1 MARRQESARGSMP
14 LSELLNST
22 ESRAMASFGV
32 RDLDTMLRFAPR
44 RYVVPAP
51 LRSLREIHQGEEVS
65 AIVEVTSVHDRAM
78 RSRHGFILEVTVSD
92 GTETLPLTFFL
103 TKKHQVQWHRDRL
116 PVKARI
122 LVRGTVGYD
131 DYRGALQLTHPDYE
145 PVEDTEEGRAW
156 AQRPRPVYPLRR
168 NISQKTM
175 RAATEKGLEF
185 ADSLTRPVPE
195 EVLSRRG
202 LPPLAEAAQLVHRP
216 LTVED
221 TRRGLAHL
229 RFEEAFVLQAIFAQ
243 RRAQDERTPA
253 PVLAAEGPLQG
264 LFDQRLP
271 FTLTEGQ
278 REIGASIV
286 ERIGR
291 GHPTSVLLQGDVG
304 SGKTVVALRA
314 MLRAV
319 DSGHQAALLAPT
331 EVLAEQHH
339 RTLTTLLGELSRAG
353 QLDAHPEA
361 TRVRLLTGSQRTAHR
376 RETLLDV
383 TSGQAGIVVG
393 THALLTENVE
403 FASLGLVVIDEQ
415 HRFGVD
421 HRRRLRTKGPAGQSP
436 HVIVMTAT
444 PIPRTAA
451 LATVGDLDVLT
462 LRESPGQRAGVTSF
476 VVHEKLP
483 AWEQRMWQRAAEEI
497 AADRQVFV
505 VCARIDEDD
514 AADDAPAPPVLDEY
528 GRPQAPALAPA
539 RGVTQTARRLAER
552 AELAGARL
560 GVLHGRLTGE
570 EKQEIMGQMV
580 RGEIDLLVSTTVIEV
595 GVDVPN
601 ASVMIILDAERFGV
615 SQLHQLRGR
624 VGRGEHAGI
633 AFFDTSAEVGREHSA
648 HLQRVADAADGFALT
663 ELDLHRRGAGDL
675 VGEEQ
680 SGLQRTLTHLD
691 VLRDAQAIER
701 AREDAFA
708 VVAAD
713 PELTAHPA
721 LDGAIADR
729 LRDADPDV
737 ERS

>member
-1 MARRQESARGSMP
+1 MARRHESARGSMP
-14 LSELLNST
+14 LTELLISK
-22 ESRAMASFGV
+22 ESKAMASFGV
-32 RDLDTMLRFAPR
+32 RDLDTMMRFAPR

-51 LRSLREIHQGEEVS
+51 LRSLHEVNEGEAVS
-65 AIVEVTSVHDRAM
+65 AVVSVVSVRDRAM
-78 RSRHGFILEVTVSD
+78 RSRRGFILEVTVSD
-92 GTETLPLTFFL
+92 GIDDMPLTFFL
-103 TKKHQVQWHRDRL
+103 TKPHQVQWHRGRL
-116 PVKARI
+116 PVGALI
-122 LVRGTVGYD
+122 IVHGTVGFD
-131 DYRGALQLTHPDYE
+131 DYRDSLQITHPDYE
-145 PVEDTEEGRAW
+145 TIEDTDEGRAW
-156 AQRPRPVYPLRR
+156 AQRPRPIYPLRQ
-168 NISQKTM
+168 NISQATM
-175 RAATEKGLEF
+175 RSATEKGLEF
-185 ADSLTRPVPE
+185 ADSLTRPVPD
-195 EVLSRRG
+195 EVIARRG
-202 LPPLAEAAQLVHRP
+202 LPPLAEASRLVHIP

-221 TRRGLAHL
+221 TRRGMAHL
-229 RFEEAFVLQAIFAQ
+229 RYEEAFILQAIFAQ

-253 PVLAAEGPLQG
+253 PVLSAEGPLQP
-264 LFDQRLP
+264 LLDERLP
-271 FTLTEGQ
+271 FTLTQGQ
-278 REIGASIV
+278 REIGTMIQ
-286 ERIGR
+286 ERIGK

-339 RTLTTLLGELSRAG
+339 RTLITLLGDLARAG
-353 QLDAHPEA
+353 QLDGHAAA
-361 TRVRLLTGSQRTAHR
+361 TRVRLLTGSQRTAGR

-393 THALLTENVE
+393 THALLAEKVE

-421 HRRRLRTKGPAGQSP
+421 HRRRLRAKGAAGMSP

-462 LRESPGQRAGVTSF
+462 LSESPGQRAGVTSF

-483 AWEQRMWQRAAEEI
+483 KWEQRMWQRAAEEI
-497 AADRQVFV
+497 AAGRQVFV
-505 VCARIDEDD
+505 VCARIDEDE
-514 AADDAPAPPVLDEY
+514 ADAPAPLILDEN
-528 GRPQAPALAPA
+528 GKEEPPMLEPA
-539 RGVTQTARRLAER
+539 RGVTQTAQRLAER
-552 AELAGARL
+552 PELAGARL
-560 GVLHGRLTGE
+560 GILHGRLSVE
-570 EKQEIMGQMV
+570 EKQEVMGQML
-580 RGEIDLLVSTTVIEV
+580 RGEIDVLVSTTVIEV

-633 AFFDTSAEVGREHSA
+633 AFFDTSGEPGQQHSTHLHAIAETT
-648 HLQRVADAADGFALT
+648 DGFELA
-663 ELDLHRRGAGDL
+663 ELDLRRRGAGDL

-680 SGLQRTLTHLD
+680 SGLQRTLKHLD
-691 VLRDAQAIER
+691 VIRDARAIEQ

-713 PELTAHPA
+713 PELTTHPA
-721 LDGAIADR
+721 LAGAVADR

>member
-1 MARRQESARGSMP
+1 MARRTSATRGSMP
-14 LSELLNST
+14 LTELLVSK
-22 ESRAMASFGV
+22 ESKAMASFGV
-32 RDLDTMLRFAPR
+32 RDLDAMLRFVPR
-44 RYVVPAP
+44 RYVEPAP
-51 LRSLREIHQGEEVS
+51 LRSLREISEGQEVS
-65 AIVEVTSVHDRAM
+65 AIVQVESFRSRQM
-78 RSRHGFILEVTVSD
+78 RSRYGFIVEATVSD
-92 GTETLPLTFFL
+92 GSDELPLTFFL
-103 TKKHQVQWHRDRL
+103 PKQHHVEWYAKRL
-116 PVKARI
+116 PVGATI
-122 LVRGTVGYD
+122 GVHGAVGRD
-131 DYRGALQLTHPDYE
+131 DYRGGLQLTHPDFE
-145 PVEDTEEGRAW
+145 TVEDTEEGRAW
-156 AQRPRPVYPLRR
+156 AQRPRPVYPLKQ
-168 NISQKTM
+168 NISLATM
-175 RAATEKGLEF
+175 RSAMEKGLEF
-185 ADSLTRPVPE
+185 DGSATSAVPA
-195 EVLSRRG
+195 EVLRRRS
-202 LPPLAEAAQLVHRP
+202 LPDLAEAARLVHTP
-216 LTVED
+216 LTMDD
-221 TRRGLAHL
+221 TRRGMAHL

-253 PVLAAEGPLQG
+253 PQLRAEGPLQQ
-264 LFDQRLP
+264 LFDERLP
-271 FTLTEGQ
+271 FSLTDGQ
-278 REIGASIV
+278 REIGDLLT
-286 ERIGR
+286 ERIGN
-291 GHPTSVLLQGDVG
+291 GHPTSALLQGDVG
-304 SGKTVVALRA
+304 SGKTVIALRA

-580 RGEIDLLVSTTVIEV
+580 RGEIDLLISTTVIEV

-648 HLQRVADAADGFALT
+648 HLQRVADAADGFALA

>member
-14 LSELLNST
+14 LSELLVSK

-32 RDLDTMLRFAPR
+32 RDLDTMMRFAPR

-51 LRSLREIHQGEEVS
+51 LRSLHEVSEGEEVS
-65 AIVEVTSVHDRAM
+65 AVVSVVSVRDRAM
-78 RSRHGFILEVTVSD
+78 RSRRGFILEVIVSD
-92 GTETLPLTFFL
+92 GIEDMPLTFFL
-103 TKKHQVQWHRDRL
+103 TKHHQVQWHRGRL
-116 PVKARI
+116 PVGAH
-122 LVRGTVGYD
+122 VVVHGTVGRN
-131 DYRGALQLTHPDYE
+131 DYRGELQIAHPTYE
-145 PVEDTEEGRAW
+145 PYEDTDEGRVL
-156 AQRPRPVYPLRR
+156 AQRPKPVYPLRQ
-168 NISQKTM
+168 NIAQSTM
-175 RAATEKGLEF
+175 RSATEKGLEF
-185 ADSLTRPVPE
+185 TDSLSRPVPD
-195 EVLSRRG
+195 EVLVRRG
-202 LPPLAEAAQLVHRP
+202 LPLLPEAARLVHTP
-216 LTVED
+216 LTLED
-221 TRRGLAHL
+221 TRRGMAHL
-229 RFEEAFVLQAIFAQ
+229 RYEEAFVLQAIFAQ

-253 PVLAAEGPLQG
+253 PVLAAEGPLQD
-264 LFDQRLP
+264 LFDERLP
-271 FTLTEGQ
+271 FTLTDGQ
-278 REIGASIV
+278 REIGERLT
-286 ERIGR
+286 ERIGN
-291 GHPTSVLLQGDVG
+291 GHPTSALLQGDVG

-339 RTLTTLLGELSRAG
+339 RTLTALLGELARAG
-353 QLDAHPEA
+353 QLDAHPDA
-361 TRVRLLTGSQRTAHR
+361 TRVRLLTGSQRTAGR

-393 THALLTENVE
+393 THALLNEGVE

-462 LRESPGQRAGVTSF
+462 LRESPGQRAGATSF

-483 AWEQRMWQRAAEEI
+483 RWEQRMWERAAEEI
-497 AADRQVFV
+497 AAGRQVFV

-514 AADDAPAPPVLDEY
+514 AADDAPAPPVLDEN
-528 GRPQAPALAPA
+528 GKEQPPALDPA
-539 RGVTQTARRLAER
+539 RGVTQTVQRLAER
-552 AELAGARL
+552 PELAGARL
-560 GVLHGRLTGE
+560 AVLHGRMSGE
-570 EKQEIMGQMV
+570 EKQQVMTRMAG
-580 RGEIDLLVSTTVIEV
+580 GDIDLLVSTTVIEV

-601 ASVMIILDAERFGV
+601 ASTMIVLDAERFGV

-633 AFFDTSAEVGREHSA
+633 AFFDTSAVPGREHSQ
-648 HLQRVADAADGFALT
+648 HLQAIAEATDGFDLA
-663 ELDLHRRGAGDL
+663 ELDLRRRGAGDL

-680 SGLQRTLTHLD
+680 SGLQRTLKHLD
-691 VLRDAQAIER
+691 VMRDARAIEQ

-713 PELTAHPA
+713 PELTDHPA
-721 LDGAIADR
+721 LAGAIADR

>member
-1 MARRQESARGSMP
+1 
-14 LSELLNST
+14 
-22 ESRAMASFGV
+22 
-32 RDLDTMLRFAPR
+32 
-44 RYVVPAP
+44 
-51 LRSLREIHQGEEVS
+51 
-65 AIVEVTSVHDRAM
+65 
-78 RSRHGFILEVTVSD
+78 
-92 GTETLPLTFFL
+92 
-103 TKKHQVQWHRDRL
+103 
-116 PVKARI
+116 
-122 LVRGTVGYD
+122 
-131 DYRGALQLTHPDYE
+131 
-145 PVEDTEEGRAW
+145 
-156 AQRPRPVYPLRR
+156 
-168 NISQKTM
+168 
-175 RAATEKGLEF
+175 
-185 ADSLTRPVPE
+185 
-195 EVLSRRG
+195 
-202 LPPLAEAAQLVHRP
+202 
-216 LTVED
+216 
-221 TRRGLAHL
+221 
-229 RFEEAFVLQAIFAQ
+229 
-243 RRAQDERTPA
+243 QDQRTPA

-264 LFDQRLP
+264 LFDERLP
-271 FTLTEGQ
+271 FSLTDGQ
-278 REIGASIV
+278 REIGARLT
-286 ERIGR
+286 ERIGNA
-291 GHPTSVLLQGDVG
+291 HPTSALLQGDVG

-339 RTLTTLLGELSRAG
+339 RTLLTLLGDLARAG
-353 QLDAHPEA
+353 QLDAHEAA
-361 TRVRLLTGSQRTAHR
+361 TRVRLLTGSQRTAGR
-376 RETLLDV
+376 RETLLDI

-483 AWEQRMWQRAAEEI
+483 KWERRMWARAAEEI
-497 AADRQVFV
+497 SAGRQVFV

-514 AADDAPAPPVLDEY
+514 AADDAPAPSVLDEN
-528 GRPQAPALAPA
+528 GKEQPPALDPA
-539 RGVTQTARRLAER
+539 RGVTQTAQRLAER
-552 AELAGARL
+552 PELAGVRV
-560 GVLHGRLTGE
+560 GVLHGRMSGE
-570 EKQEIMGQMV
+570 EKQQVMAQMAS
-580 RGEIDLLVSTTVIEV
+580 GEIDLLVSTTVIEV

-601 ASVMIILDAERFGV
+601 TSVMIVLDAERFGV

-624 VGRGEHAGI
+624 VGRGEHPGI
-633 AFFDTSAEVGREHSA
+633 AFFDTSAVPGKEHSQ
-648 HLQRVADAADGFALT
+648 HLEAIAGATDGFALA
-663 ELDLHRRGAGDL
+663 ELDLRRRGAGDL

-680 SGLQRTLTHLD
+680 SGLQRTLKHLD
-691 VLRDAQAIER
+691 VMRDARAIEQ

-713 PELTAHPA
+713 PDLTDHPA
-721 LDGAIADR
+721 LAGAIADR